1 MKSLI
6 TLFLSFSVTVFSQ
19 DASQILNNLSEKT
32 KSYKNISIDFDFKYE
47 NELEDIREK
56 KSGKIIIENEKFKL
70 EIDDQIIV
78 CNGKDQW
85 IYSKETNEVQILEY
99 DRNNEFMNPKNL
111 LNIYEK
117 GYNYR
122 YDKEIEIDSK
132 YYHLIDLFPNEEN
145 NEIIKISLAI
155 SKDENMVKKIKA
167 FESNGAIYIY
177 TVIKSR
183 YNRKN
188 LKFDFDT
195 SKYEIIYIIDLR

>member
-1 MKSLI
+1 MKYLI

-19 DASQILNNLSEKT
+19 DASQILNSLSEKT

-99 DRNNEFMNPKNL
+99 DRTNEFMNPKNL
-111 LNIYEK
+111 LNIYEQ

-132 YYHLIDLFPNEEN
+132 YHHLIDLFPNEEN

-155 SKDENMVKKIKA
+155 SKDENMVKKIEA
-167 FESNGAIYIY
+167 FESNGAIYTY

-195 SKYEIIYIIDLR
+195 SKYENIYIIDLR

>member
-1 MKSLI
+1 MKYLI

-19 DASQILNNLSEKT
+19 DASQILNSLSEKT

-132 YYHLIDLFPNEEN
+132 YYHLIDLFPNEKN
-145 NEIIKISLAI
+145 NEIIKISLAV
-155 SKDENMVKKIKA
+155 SKDENMVKKIEA
-167 FESNGAIYIY
+167 YESNGAIYTY

-195 SKYEIIYIIDLR
+195 SKYENIYIIDLR

>member
-6 TLFLSFSVTVFSQ
+6 TLFLSFSVSVFSQ
-19 DASQILNNLSEKT
+19 DASQILNSLSDKT
-32 KSYKNISIDFDFKYE
+32 KSYKNISIDFDFKYV
-47 NELEDIREK
+47 NELEDIREI
-56 KSGKIIIENEKFKL
+56 KSGKIIIENEKFNL
-70 EIDDQIIV
+70 EVDDQIIV
-78 CNGKDQW
+78 CNGTEQW

-132 YYHLIDLFPNEEN
+132 SYHLIDLFPNEEN

-155 SKDENMVKKIKA
+155 SKGENMVKKIEA
-167 FESNGAIYIY
+167 FESNGAIYTY

-195 SKYEIIYIIDLR
+195 SKYENIYIIDLR

>member
-1 MKSLI
+1 MKYLI

-19 DASQILNNLSEKT
+19 DASQILNSLSEKT

-111 LNIYEK
+111 LNIYEQ

-132 YYHLIDLFPNEEN
+132 FYHLIDLFPNEEN

-155 SKDENMVKKIKA
+155 SKDENMVKKIEA
-167 FESNGAIYIY
+167 FESNGAIYTY

-188 LKFDFDT
+188 LKFDFNT
-195 SKYEIIYIIDLR
+195 SKYENIYIIDLR

>member
-1 MKSLI
+1 MKYLI

-19 DASQILNNLSEKT
+19 DASQILNSLSEKT

-111 LNIYEK
+111 LNIYEQ

-132 YYHLIDLFPNEEN
+132 YYHSIDLFPNEEN

-155 SKDENMVKKIKA
+155 SKDENMVKKIEA
-167 FESNGAIYIY
+167 FESNGSIYTY

-188 LKFDFDT
+188 LKFDFNT
-195 SKYEIIYIIDLR
+195 SKYENIYIIDLR

>member
-1 MKSLI
+1 MKYLI

-19 DASQILNNLSEKT
+19 DASQILNSLSEKT

-99 DRNNEFMNPKNL
+99 DRANEFMNPKNL
-111 LNIYEK
+111 LNIYEQ

-132 YYHLIDLFPNEEN
+132 SYHLIDLFPNEEN

-155 SKDENMVKKIKA
+155 SKDENMVKKIEA
-167 FESNGAIYIY
+167 FESNGAIYTY

-195 SKYEIIYIIDLR
+195 SKYENIYIIDLR

>member
-1 MKSLI
+1 MKYLI

-19 DASQILNNLSEKT
+19 DASQILNSLSEKT

-132 YYHLIDLFPNEEN
+132 YYHLIDLFPNEKN

-155 SKDENMVKKIKA
+155 SKDENMVKKIEA
-167 FESNGAIYIY
+167 YESNGAIYTY

-195 SKYEIIYIIDLR
+195 SKYENIYIIDLR

>member
-1 MKSLI
+1 MKYLI

-19 DASQILNNLSEKT
+19 DASQILNSLSEKT

-132 YYHLIDLFPNEEN
+132 YYHLIDLFPNEKN

-155 SKDENMVKKIKA
+155 SKDENMVKKIEA
-167 FESNGAIYIY
+167 FESNGAIYTY

-183 YNRKN
+183 YNRKD

-195 SKYEIIYIIDLR
+195 SKYENIYIIDLR

>member
-1 MKSLI
+1 MKYLI

-19 DASQILNNLSEKT
+19 DASQILNSLSEKT

-85 IYSKETNEVQILEY
+85 IYSKENNEVQILEF

-111 LNIYEK
+111 LNIYEQ

-132 YYHLIDLFPNEEN
+132 YHHLIDLFPNEEN

-155 SKDENMVKKIKA
+155 SKDENMVKKIEA
-167 FESNGAIYIY
+167 FESNGAIYTY

-195 SKYEIIYIIDLR
+195 SKYENIYIIDLR

>member
-1 MKSLI
+1 MKYLI

-19 DASQILNNLSEKT
+19 DASQILNSLSEKT
-32 KSYKNISIDFDFKYE
+32 KSYKNISMDFDFKYE

-99 DRNNEFMNPKNL
+99 DRTNEFMNPKNL
-111 LNIYEK
+111 LNIYEQ

-132 YYHLIDLFPNEEN
+132 FYHLIDLFPNEEN

-155 SKDENMVKKIKA
+155 SKDENMVKKIEA
-167 FESNGAIYIY
+167 FESNGAIYTY

-188 LKFDFDT
+188 LKFDFNT
-195 SKYEIIYIIDLR
+195 SKYENIYIIDLR

>member
-1 MKSLI
+1 MKYLI

-19 DASQILNNLSEKT
+19 DASQILNSLSEKT

-85 IYSKETNEVQILEY
+85 IYYKETNEVQILEY

-122 YDKEIEIDSK
+122 YDKEIKIDSE

-155 SKDENMVKKIKA
+155 SKDENMVKKIEA
-167 FESNGAIYIY
+167 FESNGAIYTY

-195 SKYEIIYIIDLR
+195 SKYENIYIIDLR

>member
-1 MKSLI
+1 MKYLI

-19 DASQILNNLSEKT
+19 DASQILNSLSEKT

-155 SKDENMVKKIKA
+155 SKDENMVKKIEA
-167 FESNGAIYIY
+167 FESNGAIYTY

-195 SKYEIIYIIDLR
+195 SKYENIYIIDLR

>member
-6 TLFLSFSVTVFSQ
+6 TLFLFFSITVFSQ
-19 DASQILNNLSEKT
+19 DANQIFNSLSDKT

-47 NELEDIREK
+47 NELEDIREI

-78 CNGKDQW
+78 CNGIDQW

-111 LNIYEK
+111 LNIYER

-122 YDKEIEIDSK
+122 YNKEIEIDSK
-132 YYHLIDLFPNEEN
+132 SYHLIDLFPNEEN
-145 NEIIKISLAI
+145 NEIIKISLTI
-155 SKDENMVKKIKA
+155 SKDENMVKKIEA
-167 FESNGAIYIY
+167 FESNGAIYVY
-177 TVIKSR
+177 NVIKSKF
-183 YNRKN
+183 NRRN

-195 SKYEIIYIIDLR
+195 SKYENIYIIDLR

>member
-47 NELEDIREK
+47 NELEDIREI

-78 CNGKDQW
+78 CNGTDQW
-85 IYSKETNEVQILEY
+85 IYYKETNEVQILEY

-188 LKFDFDT
+188 LKFDFNT
-195 SKYEIIYIIDLR
+195 SKYENIYIIDLR

>member
-1 MKSLI
+1 MKYLI

-19 DASQILNNLSEKT
+19 DASQILNSLSEKT

-132 YYHLIDLFPNEEN
+132 YYHLIDLFPNEKN

-155 SKDENMVKKIKA
+155 SKDENMVKKIEA
-167 FESNGAIYIY
+167 FESNGAIYTY

-195 SKYEIIYIIDLR
+195 SKYENIYIIDLR

>member
-6 TLFLSFSVTVFSQ
+6 TLFLSFSITVFSQ

-32 KSYKNISIDFDFKYE
+32 KSYKNISIDFDFKYL
-47 NELEDIREK
+47 NELEDIHEI

-177 TVIKSR
+177 TVIKAR

-195 SKYEIIYIIDLR
+195 SKYENIYIIDLR

>member
-1 MKSLI
+1 MKYLI

-19 DASQILNNLSEKT
+19 DASQILNSLSEKT

-47 NELEDIREK
+47 NELEDIKEK

-99 DRNNEFMNPKNL
+99 DRTNEFMNPKNL
-111 LNIYEK
+111 LNIYEQ

-132 YYHLIDLFPNEEN
+132 FYHLIDLFPNEEN

-155 SKDENMVKKIKA
+155 SKDENMVKKIEA

-195 SKYEIIYIIDLR
+195 SKYENIYIIDLR

>member
-6 TLFLSFSVTVFSQ
+6 TLFLSFSVSVFSQ
-19 DASQILNNLSEKT
+19 DASQILNSLSEKT

-111 LNIYEK
+111 LNIYEQ

-132 YYHLIDLFPNEEN
+132 FYHLIDLFPNEEN

-155 SKDENMVKKIKA
+155 SKGENMVKKIEA
-167 FESNGAIYIY
+167 FESNGAIYTY

-188 LKFDFDT
+188 LKFDFNT
-195 SKYEIIYIIDLR
+195 SKYENIYIIDLR

>member
-1 MKSLI
+1 MKYLI

-19 DASQILNNLSEKT
+19 DASQILNSLSEKT

-99 DRNNEFMNPKNL
+99 DRTNEFMNPKNL
-111 LNIYEK
+111 LNIYEQ

-132 YYHLIDLFPNEEN
+132 FYHLIDLFPNEEN

-155 SKDENMVKKIKA
+155 SKDENMVKKIEA
-167 FESNGAIYIY
+167 FESNGAIYKY

-195 SKYEIIYIIDLR
+195 SKYENIYIIDLR

>member
-1 MKSLI
+1 MKYLI

-19 DASQILNNLSEKT
+19 DASQILNSLSEKT

-99 DRNNEFMNPKNL
+99 DRTNEFMNPKNL

-132 YYHLIDLFPNEEN
+132 FYHLIDLFPNEEN

-155 SKDENMVKKIKA
+155 SKDENMVKKIEA
-167 FESNGAIYIY
+167 FESNGAIYTY

-188 LKFDFDT
+188 LKFDFNT
-195 SKYEIIYIIDLR
+195 SKYENIYIIDLR

>member
-1 MKSLI
+1 MKYLI

-19 DASQILNNLSEKT
+19 DASQILNSLSEKT
-32 KSYKNISIDFDFKYE
+32 KAYKNISIDFDFKYE

-99 DRNNEFMNPKNL
+99 DRTNEFMNPKNL
-111 LNIYEK
+111 LNIYEQ

-132 YYHLIDLFPNEEN
+132 FYHLIDLFPNEEN

-155 SKDENMVKKIKA
+155 SKDENMVKKIEA
-167 FESNGAIYIY
+167 FESNGAIYTY

-188 LKFDFDT
+188 LKFDFNT
-195 SKYEIIYIIDLR
+195 SKYENIYIIDLR

>member
-1 MKSLI
+1 MKYLI

-19 DASQILNNLSEKT
+19 DASQILNSLSEKT

-111 LNIYEK
+111 LNIYEQ

-132 YYHLIDLFPNEEN
+132 FYYLIDLFPNEEN

-155 SKDENMVKKIKA
+155 SKDENMVKKIEA
-167 FESNGAIYIY
+167 FESNGAIYTY

-188 LKFDFDT
+188 LKFDFNT
-195 SKYEIIYIIDLR
+195 SKYENIYIIDLR

>member
-6 TLFLSFSVTVFSQ
+6 TLFLSFSVSVFSQ
-19 DASQILNNLSEKT
+19 DASQILNNLSDKT
-32 KSYKNISIDFDFKYE
+32 KSYKNISIDFDFKYV
-47 NELEDIREK
+47 NELEDILEI
-56 KSGKIIIENEKFKL
+56 KSGKIIIENEKFNL
-70 EIDDQIIV
+70 EVDDQIIV
-78 CNGKDQW
+78 CNGTDQW

-122 YDKEIEIDSK
+122 YNKEIEIDSK
-132 YYHLIDLFPNEEN
+132 SYHLIDLFPNEKN

-155 SKDENMVKKIKA
+155 SKGENMVKKIEA
-167 FESNGAIYIY
+167 FESNGAIYTY

-195 SKYEIIYIIDLR
+195 SKYENIYIIDLR

>member
-1 MKSLI
+1 MKYLI
-6 TLFLSFSVTVFSQ
+6 TLFLSFSVTVFSK
-19 DASQILNNLSEKT
+19 DASQILNSLSEKT
-32 KSYKNISIDFDFKYE
+32 KSYKNISIDFNFKYE
-47 NELEDIREK
+47 NELEDIREIK
-56 KSGKIIIENEKFKL
+56 IGKIIIENEKFKL
-70 EIDDQIIV
+70 EVDDQIIV
-78 CNGKDQW
+78 CNGTDQW

-155 SKDENMVKKIKA
+155 SKDENMVKKIEA
-167 FESNGAIYIY
+167 FESNGAIYTY

-195 SKYEIIYIIDLR
+195 SKYENIYIIDLR

>member
-1 MKSLI
+1 MKYLI

-19 DASQILNNLSEKT
+19 DASQILNSLSEKT

-111 LNIYEK
+111 LNIYEQ

-132 YYHLIDLFPNEEN
+132 YHHLIDLFPNEEN

-155 SKDENMVKKIKA
+155 SKDENMVKKIEA
-167 FESNGAIYIY
+167 FESNGAIYTY

-188 LKFDFDT
+188 LKFDFNT
-195 SKYEIIYIIDLR
+195 SKYENIYIIDLR

>member
-1 MKSLI
+1 MKYLI

-19 DASQILNNLSEKT
+19 DASQILNSLSEKT

-111 LNIYEK
+111 LNIYEQ

-122 YDKEIEIDSK
+122 YDKEVKIDSK
-132 YYHLIDLFPNEEN
+132 SYHKIDLFPNEQN
-145 NEIIKISLAI
+145 NEIIKISLSI
-155 SKDENMVKKIKA
+155 GKEDNMIKKIEA
-167 FESNGAIYIY
+167 FESTGAIYIY
-177 TVIKSR
+177 TVIKSKSNLR
-183 YNRKN
+183 N
-188 LKFDFDT
+188 LKFEFDT
-195 SKYEIIYIIDLR
+195 SKYENIYIIDLR

>member
-1 MKSLI
+1 MKYLI

-19 DASQILNNLSEKT
+19 DASQILNSLSEKT

-99 DRNNEFMNPKNL
+99 DRTNEFMNPKNL
-111 LNIYEK
+111 LNIYEQ

-132 YYHLIDLFPNEEN
+132 FYHLIDLFPNEEN

-155 SKDENMVKKIKA
+155 SKDENMVKKIEA
-167 FESNGAIYIY
+167 FESNGAIYTY
-177 TVIKSR
+177 NVIKSR

-188 LKFDFDT
+188 LKFDFNT
-195 SKYEIIYIIDLR
+195 SKYENIYIIDLR

>member
-1 MKSLI
+1 MKYLI

-19 DASQILNNLSEKT
+19 DASQILNSLSEKT

-111 LNIYEK
+111 LNIYEQ

-132 YYHLIDLFPNEEN
+132 FYHLIDLFPNEEN

-155 SKDENMVKKIKA
+155 SKDENMVKKIEA

-195 SKYEIIYIIDLR
+195 SKYENIYIIDLR